1 MARIPKPHKYLPM
14 TLSQLWQ
21 SIFKFKQDEIF
32 ISWLKR
38 FLVGYNV
45 LFAGLTITFIIANP
59 PIPSG
64 LYLIFLAVIIL
75 TFFLLWIPLRW
86 FQVILPFSIPGY
98 IVFIHFFLNYTGGS
112 ASPYFPLYF
121 LPVILA
127 SFLFSYIGA
136 AVTILFVTLSHMNLE
151 SLIFSGIPFYLISHH
166 FITHDLPFFT
176 VVTLLGIMVAFIA
189 DWLKE
194 DKEKLSHLF
203 VQAETAKNAFKREL
217 EITKTLYN
225 IDRVILSTMDKKEV
239 LQLCLSNLKPL
250 LDIEYMSIAILE
262 PEKDEFNIVIA
273 SFAHRM
279 YEDNKPI
286 PFNATIL
293 KSTISSRT
301 SRYYADVRAEDLL
314 SGDNIIKVYGIK
326 SLLTVPLIA
335 KGSPIGSL
343 NLGSLKPNRFSKEDI
358 VLAEGYALHMAI
370 AIDNSKLYAELQNF
384 FMSTILS
391 FSSAI
396 DAKSSWTQN
405 HSSQVTNYAIA
416 IARRFGLDESSIEDL
431 RIAVLLHDIGK
442 IGIPDSILNKTS
454 RLSKEEVEE
463 MQKHPLYGVAI
474 LQPIQE
480 MKRIVPI
487 VRHHHEYWDGTG
499 YPDRLSGNM
508 IPLGARIVSIADA
521 FEAMATDRPY
531 RKKMTLKE
539 IKAELLMSSGT
550 QFDPQLV
557 AIFLS
562 LLEEKSMPF

>member
-59 PIPSG
+59 PIPSI
-64 LYLIFLAVIIL
+64 LYLIFLVVII
-75 TFFLLWIPLRW
+75 
-86 FQVILPFSIPGY
+86 
-98 IVFIHFFLNYTGGS
+98 
-112 ASPYFPLYF
+112 
-121 LPVILA
+121 A

-301 SRYYADVRAEDLL
+301 SRYYADIKAEDLL
-314 SGDNIIKVYGIK
+314 SDDSMIKVYGIK

-343 NLGSLKPNRFSKEDI
+343 NLGSLKSNRFSKEDI

-370 AIDNSKLYAELQNF
+370 AIDNSKL
-384 FMSTILS
+384 
-391 FSSAI
+391 
-396 DAKSSWTQN
+396 
-405 HSSQVTNYAIA
+405 
-416 IARRFGLDESSIEDL
+416 
-431 RIAVLLHDIGK
+431 
-442 IGIPDSILNKTS
+442 
-454 RLSKEEVEE
+454 
-463 MQKHPLYGVAI
+463 
-474 LQPIQE
+474 
-480 MKRIVPI
+480 
-487 VRHHHEYWDGTG
+487 
-499 YPDRLSGNM
+499 
-508 IPLGARIVSIADA
+508 
-521 FEAMATDRPY
+521 
-531 RKKMTLKE
+531 
-539 IKAELLMSSGT
+539 
-550 QFDPQLV
+550 
-557 AIFLS
+557 
-562 LLEEKSMPF
+562 

>member
-1 MARIPKPHKYLPM
+1 MVRIPKPYNISLMKLP
-14 TLSQLWQ
+14 QLWQ

-32 ISWLKR
+32 IAWLKR
-38 FLVGYNV
+38 FLVGYNL

-59 PIPSG
+59 PIPSA
-64 LYLIFLAVIIL
+64 LYLILLAVIIV
-75 TFFLLWIPLRW
+75 TIFLLWIPLHW
-86 FQVILPFSIPGY
+86 FQKVLPFSIPGY
-98 IVFIHFFLNYTGGS
+98 ILFIHFFLNYTGGN

-127 SFLFSYIGA
+127 SFLFSYVGA
-136 AVTILFVTLSHMNLE
+136 AATILFVTLSHMILE
-151 SLIFSGIPFYLISHH
+151 SLIFSGIPFYLISYH
-166 FITHDLPFFT
+166 FITHDMPFFT
-176 VVTLLGIMVAFIA
+176 IVTLMGGLVAFIA

-239 LQLCLSNLKPL
+239 LRLCLANLKPL

-262 PEKDEFNIVIA
+262 PEKNEFNIVIA
-273 SFAHRM
+273 SFAHGI

-293 KSTISSRT
+293 KSAISSRT
-301 SRYYADVRAEDLL
+301 SLYYADIRAEELL
-314 SGDNIIKVYGIK
+314 SGDSMIKDYGIK

-343 NLGSLKPNRFSKEDI
+343 NLGSLKPNSFTKEDI

-370 AIDNSKLYAELQNF
+370 AIDNSKLYAELQNL
-384 FMSTILS
+384 FMNTIMS

-405 HSSQVTNYAIA
+405 HSSQVATYAIA
-416 IARRFGLDESSIEDL
+416 IAKKLGIDESSMEDL

-442 IGIPDSILNKTS
+442 IGIPDLILDKTS
-454 RLSKEEVEE
+454 WLSKEEREE
-463 MQKHPLYGVAI
+463 MQKHPLYGVSI

-480 MKRIVPI
+480 MRRIVPI
-487 VRHHHEYWDGTG
+487 IKHHHEHWDGTG
-499 YPDRLSGNM
+499 YPDGLSGNM
-508 IPLGARIVSIADA
+508 IPLGARILSVADA
-521 FEAMATDRPY
+521 FESMITDRPY
-531 RKKMTLKE
+531 RKRLTLEE
-539 IKAELLMSSGT
+539 IKIELLRHSGA
-550 QFDPQLV
+550 QFDAQLV
-557 AIFLS
+557 AIFLA
-562 LLEEKSMPF
+562 LLEEKSIPF